1 MPETLVKTA
10 ARKRPPASAFARL
23 GALTRLFNGPATRL
37 AGSRFLPF
45 WALVRHRGRRSGRTY
60 ATPVAA
66 RPTAEGFAIPLAFGE
81 TADWPR
87 NIMAAGE
94 GVVRWS
100 GREHRVI
107 DPVIV
112 DTAAALGAFAPLE
125 RRALRLIGIRR
136 VMLVKNDPRPNAS
149 FDTK

>member
-1 MPETLVKTA
+1 MPETLVGTA
-10 ARKRPPASAFARL
+10 GRQRAPASAFARL
-23 GALTRLFNGPATRL
+23 GALVRLFNGPATRL
-37 AGSRFLPF
+37 AGSRVLPF

-66 RPTAEGFAIPLAFGE
+66 RPTADGFVIPLAFGE

-112 DTAAALGAFAPLE
+112 DTDAALAAFAPFE

-136 VMLVKNDPRPNAS
+136 VMLVRNAASGNAS
-149 FDTK
+149 RDTK

>member
-1 MPETLVKTA
+1 MPEALLGTA
-10 ARKRPPASAFARL
+10 ARQPAPASAFARL

-45 WALVRHRGRRSGRTY
+45 WAVVRHRGRRSGRTY

-81 TADWPR
+81 TADWSR
-87 NIMAAGE
+87 NMMAAGE
-94 GVVRWS
+94 GVIRWS
-100 GREHRVI
+100 GREHRVVE
-107 DPVIV
+107 PVIV
-112 DTAAALGAFAPLE
+112 DTGAALAAFAPLE

-136 VMLVKNDPRPNAS
+136 VMLVRNAAGGNAS
-149 FDTK
+149 RDTK